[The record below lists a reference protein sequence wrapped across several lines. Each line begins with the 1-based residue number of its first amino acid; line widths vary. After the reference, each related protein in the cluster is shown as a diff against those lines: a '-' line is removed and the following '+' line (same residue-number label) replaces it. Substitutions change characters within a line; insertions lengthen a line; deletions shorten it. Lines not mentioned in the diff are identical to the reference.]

1 MKESIIRIFIIE
13 DHLDLVV
20 DSLKYMFHSG
30 RDGIKI
36 EGYSK
41 SVEEAVEKADPVK
54 VDLFL
59 LDLYIPGY
67 YPIDN
72 FKNLQRHFPDKPIVI
87 FTSEPSPYWRKQML
101 DNGAVSYL
109 TKDANREELKLTL
122 KRAAMGKSLVL
133 GESKTNIHI
142 KLSDDASPQMMVLS
156 PLQREIVKYLATGLN
171 HKEIAGKVEL
181 SRSRVEQILKELR
194 KSFDVPNNISLVNLL
209 NRSHSI

>member
-1 MKESIIRIFIIE
+1 MIRIFIIE
-13 DHLDLVV
+13 DHLDLVA

-36 EGYSK
+36 EGYCK
-41 SVEEAVEKADPVK
+41 SVEKAVEKADPDK

-72 FKNLQRHFPDKPIVI
+72 FKNLQQHFPDKPIVI
-87 FTSEPSPYWRKQML
+87 FTSETSPYWRKQML
-101 DNGAVSYL
+101 DEGAVSYL
-109 TKDANREELKLTL
+109 TKDANREELKLAL
-122 KRAAMGKSLVL
+122 KRAAKGESLVL
-133 GESKTNIHI
+133 GDSKTNIHI
-142 KLSDDASPQMMVLS
+142 KLSDDTSPQMMILS
-156 PLQREIVKYLATGLN
+156 NLQREVVTLLAAGLN
-171 HKEIAGKVEL
+171 HKEISDKVNL

-194 KSFDVPNNISLVNLL
+194 KSFNVPNNISLVNLL